1 MAAAAIDEANPERG
15 LTYGRALVGARDDLS
30 GLGRRI
36 RGVAVED
43 EEAFEAS
50 HRLARTEGIMAG
62 VSAGAALHAA
72 VREAADAEHPGRT
85 IVVFLADT
93 VERYLSSPLFRRS

>member
-1 MAAAAIDEANPERG
+1 MPGIGVGFVPSVLNRAIIDQ
-15 LTYGRALVGARDDLS
+15 
-30 GLGRRI
+30 
-36 RGVAVED
+36 VAVVTD

-50 HRLARTEGIMAG
+50 RQLARTEGIMAG

-72 VREAADAEHPGRT
+72 SLEAADEDRPGRT

-93 VERYLSSPLFRRS
+93 AERYLSTALFA